1 MLTMPVYFKRL
12 DGRGLALLSFTVLN
26 SAACVVEQIDAVIA
40 EHGVTYSPA
49 STGESEGPGPS
60 TSTGTTADSTSGET
74 GGAETSTTSADTTG
88 TSSPADSS
96 GSGDSSTGDSSTGP
110 ADPVCGDGLVQLG
123 EACDDGNL
131 VAGDGCQECA
141 TDSLVFISSEVY
153 QGFALG
159 GLYGADQRCRSL
171 AAKAGLLHPETFVA
185 WLSTA
190 AMPAADRLKHSPGRY
205 LLVNGLVVAESW
217 TALTSGSLKNPIMVD
232 EYSQTRDTRAW
243 TGTLVSGQPAPGSEF
258 CEDWD
263 DDSGLLKWGGTG
275 LSVNVDSAWSF
286 FEQGPCDS
294 ELRLYC
300 FQG

>member
-12 DGRGLALLSFTVLN
+12 NGRGLALLSLTVLN

-96 GSGDSSTGDSSTGP
+96 SGSGDSSTGDSSTGP

-141 TDSLVFISSEVY
+141 TDSLVFISSERSPR
-153 QGFALG
+153 AL
-159 GLYGADQRCRSL
+159 RS
-171 AAKAGLLHPETFVA
+171 AASMARIN
-185 WLSTA
+185 A
-190 AMPAADRLKHSPGRY
+190 AAASRPRPGYCTPRP
-205 LLVNGLVVAESW
+205 SW
-217 TALTSGSLKNPIMVD
+217 
-232 EYSQTRDTRAW
+232 
-243 TGTLVSGQPAPGSEF
+243 PGSAPRR
-258 CEDWD
+258 CPPPI
-263 DDSGLLKWGGTG
+263 
-275 LSVNVDSAWSF
+275 A
-286 FEQGPCDS
+286 
-294 ELRLYC
+294 
-300 FQG
+300 